1 MHTHCALPVQKPVSG
16 AFLHPYDDVL
26 QAEHEILHSRP
37 SSLTDEKLQ
46 AVPIFFGVLTGM
58 GKQVLMLWNCGLISS
73 VIIIGLQQ
81 RREKPQLHISS
92 SLLIAS
98 HLMPKG
104 PK

>member
-1 MHTHCALPVQKPVSG
+1 MHTHCALPFQKPVSG

-58 GKQVLMLWNCGLISS
+58 GKCSGTDHCSLISS

>member
-1 MHTHCALPVQKPVSG
+1 VSGRRNPWEAYGNSSSSSRRRNNDPAKRSMHTHCALPFQKPVSG

-58 GKQVLMLWNCGLISS
+58 GKRVLMLWN
-73 VIIIGLQQ
+73 
-81 RREKPQLHISS
+81 
-92 SLLIAS
+92 
-98 HLMPKG
+98 
-104 PK
+104 